1 MAVKKIITSGSP
13 VLRIPSYR
21 VPKVNDKVRA
31 LLRDMADTMYAQD
44 GCGLAACQVGVPLRL
59 VVVDTG
65 KGLIQLVNPEIVV
78 SKGAQIIKEGCLS
91 VPGEQ
96 GLVKRPWRVAVKA
109 QNQWGEERYLWAQ
122 GRLAQCLCHEIDHLD
137 GVLFTDKLIK
147 PL

>member
-21 VPKVNDKVRA
+21 VPKANDKVRA

-65 KGLIQLVNPEIVV
+65 KGLIQLVNPEKMCI
-78 SKGAQIIKEGCLS
+78 
-91 VPGEQ
+91 
-96 GLVKRPWRVAVKA
+96 RD
-109 QNQWGEERYLWAQ
+109 RY
-122 GRLAQCLCHEIDHLD
+122 
-137 GVLFTDKLIK
+137 
-147 PL
+147 